1 MQYGWMDDS
10 GNDTMTG
17 TIPKDDGM
25 RGNDRQPRL
34 TVGLSGTNLVR
45 VSDFNQRVVLQAIR
59 VGGGKVSRSELA
71 AATGLTFPTIANI
84 TRRLIEGG
92 LVHETARIK
101 GRRGSP
107 ASRLAIDPDGC
118 FSLGVNIDR
127 DHVAVVILDLA
138 GGVRARH
145 VEEVDFPSPALVV
158 DFVHEWYARTADA
171 LNLDRERFIGIGLA
185 IPDDIGTIALPKM
198 PESYGVWATTNVS
211 SMLQERLGLPVLRD
225 NDAAA
230 AAIGEAQ
237 FGNGRRFTDFFYVL
251 ISAGLGGA
259 VVVDNEYV
267 RGGNG
272 RAGELGLLPAD
283 FNHPAGPT
291 VQDCVSLSE
300 LRLRLER
307 AGYEGSVA
315 KLRADVER
323 HNPVVRDWSLEA
335 AKTLTLPILTVNAL
349 LNPTAIFIGA
359 RLPSCLLDSL
369 ILELNRNIA
378 SLGSAVPNMALI
390 QRASHDEDAVAIGA
404 AILPFIAHTLP
415 SHAALMKNQS

>member
-1 MQYGWMDDS
+1 
-10 GNDTMTG
+10 
-17 TIPKDDGM
+17 M
-25 RGNDRQPRL
+25 RGGDRQPRV
-34 TVGLSGTNLVR
+34 TVGLSGSNLVR

-59 VGGGKVSRSELA
+59 VAGGEISKSELA

-84 TRRLIEGG
+84 TRRLLDAG
-92 LVHETARIK
+92 LIHEAARTK
-101 GRRGSP
+101 GPRGSP

-127 DHVAVVILDLA
+127 DHVTVVILDLA
-138 GGVRARH
+138 GGVRARR
-145 VEEVDFPSPALVV
+145 VEEIDFPSPDMVV
-158 DFVHEWYARTADA
+158 DFVDDWYRKTTDA
-171 LNLDRERFIGIGLA
+171 LGLERERFIGIGLA
-185 IPDDIGTIALPKM
+185 TPDDLGTIVLPKM
-198 PESYGVWATTNVS
+198 PEAFGVWASTDVTL
-211 SMLQERLGLPVLRD
+211 MLQQRLGLPVQRD

-237 FGNGRRFTDFFYVL
+237 FGKGRQFTDFFYVL

-267 RGGNG
+267 HGGDG

-283 FNHPAGPT
+283 FNNPAGPT

-307 AGYEGSVA
+307 AGFTGTVA
-315 KLRADVER
+315 QLRQDVEQ
-323 HNPVVRDWSLEA
+323 HNPVVRDWSTQA
-335 AKTLTLPILTVNAL
+335 SKTLTIPIMTVNAL

-359 RLPSCLLDSL
+359 RLPSCVLDSIVL
-369 ILELNRNIA
+369 QLTRNLSA
-378 SLGSAVPNMALI
+378 LGSAVPSMAVI

-404 AILPFIAHTLP
+404 AILPFMEYTLP

>member
-1 MQYGWMDDS
+1 MDGMNDS
-10 GNDTMTG
+10 SNGKMMATVS
-17 TIPKDDGM
+17 KDDGM

-34 TVGLSGTNLVR
+34 TVGLSGSNLVR

-59 VGGGKVSRSELA
+59 VAGGEVSRSELA
-71 AATGLTFPTIANI
+71 AATGLTFPTVANI
-84 TRRLIEGG
+84 TRRLIDEG
-92 LVHETARIK
+92 LIHETARIK
-101 GRRGSP
+101 GPRGSP

-138 GGVRARH
+138 GGVRARS
-145 VEEVDFPSPALVV
+145 VKEVDFPSPEMVV
-158 DFVHEWYARTADA
+158 DFVQEWYAETTDA
-171 LNLDRERFIGIGLA
+171 LKLDRERFIGIGLA

-198 PESYGVWATTNVS
+198 PDAYGVWATTNVS
-211 SMLQERLGLPVLRD
+211 LMLQDGLSLPVLRD

-237 FGNGRRFTDFFYVL
+237 FGNGRQFTDFFYVL

-272 RAGELGLLPAD
+272 RAGELGLLPAN

-300 LRLRLER
+300 LRLRLEK
-307 AGYEGSVA
+307 AGYTGSVA
-315 KLRADVER
+315 ELRADVER
-323 HNPVVRDWSLEA
+323 HNPVVRAWSLEA
-335 AKTLTLPILTVNAL
+335 AKTLTLPIMTVNAL

-378 SLGSAVPNMALI
+378 ALGSSVPNMALI

-415 SHAALMKNQS
+415 SHAALMKNLS